1 MNQTDFITALEQ
13 ELQLQGVAF
22 SRSAL
27 QVFVA
32 DGWPLIEDN
41 PDPVFWAEEFIDS
54 GRTSMTF

>member
-1 MNQTDFITALEQ
+1 MTPADFTTALEQ

-32 DGWPLIEDN
+32 DAWPLIDDD
-41 PDPVFWAEEFIDS
+41 PDVAFWAGEFLAA
-54 GRTSMTF
+54 GHALA